1 MPNPFIKFLKNMS
14 EKIYEHFNESSGKM
28 LLTTG
33 VIGILASSLA
43 QSVAIL
49 LNNKYSS
56 SQKGFMIPQELT
68 EGLITVFSM
77 FFITKPIQKI
87 SSKMIK
93 SGKILSKEMSN
104 ILKEHGL
111 AEKRGSRNFDFE
123 TSINEIITKIKNTDT
138 FIKASDVEKQNMI
151 SKYEHILDDF
161 AILADSTSA
170 YATTG
175 GAMLSTV
182 LIAPHLRNFVAS
194 KYQKKIQQTYE
205 INQNLGNLK
214 I

>member
-87 SSKMIK
+87 SSKMVK
-93 SGKILSKEMSN
+93 SGKIL
-104 ILKEHGL
+104 
-111 AEKRGSRNFDFE
+111 
-123 TSINEIITKIKNTDT
+123 
-138 FIKASDVEKQNMI
+138 
-151 SKYEHILDDF
+151 
-161 AILADSTSA
+161 
-170 YATTG
+170 
-175 GAMLSTV
+175 
-182 LIAPHLRNFVAS
+182 
-194 KYQKKIQQTYE
+194 
-205 INQNLGNLK
+205 
-214 I
+214 